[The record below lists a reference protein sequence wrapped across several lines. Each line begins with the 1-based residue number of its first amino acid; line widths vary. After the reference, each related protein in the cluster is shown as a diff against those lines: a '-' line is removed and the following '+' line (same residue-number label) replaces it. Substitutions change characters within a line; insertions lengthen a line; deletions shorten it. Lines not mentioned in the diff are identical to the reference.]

1 MKSKIFEELNKI
13 ELNKDK
19 NHFVE
24 SKGNHVIHGAI
35 NLIEEIFSIYDE
47 DVAKD
52 LSNRIVNSIKAKD
65 PSKFS
70 RGIKKIIK
78 ESYSERNEDK

>member
-1 MKSKIFEELNKI
+1 MKSKSLFEELNEI

-24 SKGNHVIHGAI
+24 NKGNHVIHGAI
-35 NLIEEIFSIYDE
+35 NLIEELSLIYDE
-47 DVAKD
+47 DTARD
-52 LSNRIVNSIKAKD
+52 LSNRLINSIKAKD

-70 RGIKKIIK
+70 RKIKKIIK
-78 ESYSERNEDK
+78 ESYLENK